1 MRWLVEVVGSPAGG
15 SDPKLARRIACQ
27 HSKVYYWAIVLIP
40 GCIVTPHQYINIVIP
55 ILHFQ
60 ESVIIERFVHFETS
74 ESKST

>member
-40 GCIVTPHQYINIVIP
+40 GCIVTPHINIS
-55 ILHFQ
+55 ILQYQYFIFKNQ
-60 ESVIIERFVHFETS
+60 
-74 ESKST
+74 